1 LFGWEEPV
9 SEAKSYEISKRLVW
23 EAYKRV
29 KRNRGAAGVDGES
42 LAQFETDLKNNL
54 YKIWN
59 RMASGS
65 YFPPPVRLV
74 EIPKDSGGMRP
85 LGIPTV
91 ADRVAQAVVKLV
103 LEPGV
108 EAIFHPDSYGYRP
121 GKSAIQAVGVARERC
136 WAADWVIDLDIKGFF
151 DSMPHDLVERAV
163 ARHTEESWV
172 RLYVARWLRAPIE
185 RADGTVAPRTKGT
198 PQGGVISPLLAN
210 LFLHYAFD
218 VWMHR
223 TYPLMLFERYADDV
237 IVHCRSEEE
246 ARTVLAAIRDRFV
259 ACGLELH
266 PTKTRIVYCKDDRRR
281 GNFEH
286 ISFDFLSYTF
296 RPREARGR
304 RGKRFI
310 GFLPAIST
318 DAAKAIRATMR
329 DWRWPATKTTLE
341 LHDLARFSNP
351 IVRGWLEYYGQFYRS
366 RCVGVLSH
374 LNVLLVQWVRRK
386 YKRFRYRVWAAVRW
400 LGRRAQQ
407 EPSLFVLW
415 QLGVRPL
422 TERVRAG

>member
-1 LFGWEEPV
+1 M
-9 SEAKSYEISKRLVW
+9 SDAKSYHIPKRLVW

-42 LAQFETDLKNNL
+42 LAQFEKDLANNL

-65 YFPPPVRLV
+65 YVPPPVRLV

-91 ADRVAQAVVKLV
+91 ADRVAQAVVKGM

-108 EAIFHPDSYGYRP
+108 EPIFHPDSYGYRP
-121 GKSAIQAVGVARERC
+121 GRSAIQAVGVARKRC

-151 DSMPHDLVERAV
+151 DSIPHDLVERAV
-163 ARHTEESWV
+163 ARHTEEPWV
-172 RLYVARWLRAPIE
+172 RLYVARWLRAPLE
-185 RADGTVAPRTKGT
+185 RPDGTLEPRTKGT

-218 VWMHR
+218 MWMRR
-223 TYPLMLFERYADDV
+223 TYPLVLFERYADDV

-246 ARTVLAAIRDRFV
+246 ARTVLAAIRERLG

-266 PTKTRIVYCKDDRRR
+266 PTKTRLVYCKDDRRP
-281 GNFEH
+281 GDFEH

-296 RPREARGR
+296 RPREARGH
-304 RGKRFI
+304 RGKRFV
-310 GFLPAIST
+310 GFLPAISPV
-318 DAAKAIRATMR
+318 AAKAIRATMR
-329 DWRWPATKTTLE
+329 DWQWPATKTTLE
-341 LHDLARFSNP
+341 LVDLARLSNP
-351 IVRGWLEYYGQFYRS
+351 IVRGWLEYFGQFYRS

-386 YKRFRYRVWAAVRW
+386 YKRFRYRVRAAVRW

-415 QLGVRPL
+415 QLGVRP
-422 TERVRAG
+422 AD